1 MEVVPRGLQR
11 ATTLRLFGRGYL
23 LSGARRASHLRAFP
37 RCVCPQ
43 VAAEPDLAR
52 AEAASAAHGVMP
64 QRLKSGKAGLTQP
77 WKHIFVFFIRSIER
91 KKRKK
96 KKNSKHW
103 RNLFCKVH
111 AMMRRKESDHKERNP
126 KRAMD
131 AFSFYSGSCK

>member
-96 KKNSKHW
+96 KKTQNTGGTYFVKST
-103 RNLFCKVH
+103 
-111 AMMRRKESDHKERNP
+111 P
-126 KRAMD
+126 
-131 AFSFYSGSCK
+131 